1 MSDAYDWDKEVGDF
15 LAGPTISP
23 PTGPTLRT
31 NVGIAVESKVNADFE
46 GELRQIARKTGVPV
60 DAVRSE
66 PDVAKRKLAETDP
79 LLDDLPN
86 LAPKTARYVTDNAA
100 ISHDDMP
107 ALAFVERRLQ
117 ALGDLTKAA
126 GAGFTEG
133 MLGLS
138 QSIRDSAVDLGSLL
152 AFTPEQKAAFDRLQR
167 NNAISDARVS
177 MKEISDRFMPETSNV
192 WEAGVNAGV
201 VSLFQ
206 QGPGLLGAVVSRNP
220 NVALSIMGAQVGG
233 EAYGEA
239 KDKGK
244 STPEALAYGSTQ
256 AAIEVITERLPVNA
270 LLGDVAAGSG
280 FFKTLGKQL
289 ALDMPGEQV
298 ATVLQDLNEWATLN
312 PEKPFTDY
320 LRERPNAA
328 LQTAIATVVGGGG
341 VVATAK
347 IADMAVLHAEKA
359 RQATTAQV
367 QGNVLAEMDAMAAES
382 KLRARDPES
391 FKAFI
396 DQATEEGPVTNVY
409 VSAEALAD
417 ALAQSLEASG
427 TAHETMAQ
435 LPSAQEQLAE
445 ALRTGGDVKIPIGEW
460 TAYASGS
467 ELAQALTPYLKTD
480 PAGMSQIEAQEFMQ
494 TSAEQLQADIARV
507 VADGEQVDAFQSS
520 ADAVKANVAQQL
532 ASANRFT
539 PDVNEAYASLMSSF
553 YATNAARL
561 GLTPEELYAAYPV
574 QIAAQGV
581 EAGALTQE
589 AETPADFS
597 ARMVEAHDLRDFDLR
612 ETASGDLELN
622 HIAAPTG
629 QQGQGKGSAAMADLV
644 AYADAQG
651 KRIILT
657 PQSRDDGKGKTS
669 AKRLASFYKRFGFKE
684 NKGRSR
690 DFSTTAG
697 MIREP
702 QTLKQGGA
710 LTQEESPEDAYI
722 RAINPEGRRIA
733 EDERPNLGMGDM
745 YGMAPRG
752 AREIARAENESLG
765 TIRYVESGGNIYA
778 LAQNPDLGEE
788 DVIGYAMDRGDGT
801 ELHVVNEAQG
811 QGVGAELSFQYRSR
825 RPNAPSGGLTAAGER
840 TARRTY
846 RRMVAEGVLAQSA
859 RGSYNPATD
868 LITLLRGADLST
880 FLHEAGHFYLETLA
894 RIAASPDAPQ
904 DLQNDFAIAASFMG
918 HDGMSAE
925 AWLALPLDDRR
936 EGHELF
942 ARGFEAYLFEGKAP
956 SSRLRALF
964 QRFRSWLLSVYRD
977 MTRLN
982 VELSDE
988 VRGVFDRMLATE
1000 AEISRNETAK
1010 GFNPLFRTAEE
1021 AGMTEA
1027 EWAGYQALGREA
1039 TQDAVDQLEARS
1051 MRDMQWLSNARSRKL
1066 KELQRDADS
1075 KRKAIRA
1082 EVTAEVMAEPVNR
1095 ARQLLKRGMLDG
1107 QEFDGPHKLSIPA
1120 LKEMYE
1126 GLPPELRDYQRL
1138 GYGKYGMLAEE
1149 GVHPDEVAELFG
1161 YGSGDQMVE
1170 DLLNAPPA
1178 AEVIDGMTDQRMLE
1192 RYGDLSDSESIQRAA
1207 DEALHNDAR
1216 LRFVA
1221 TEANALAKATG
1232 QRRVL
1237 AAAAKDYAAQLVA
1250 RQRVRDLRPSR
1261 YMAAETRAA
1270 IAAERA
1276 AAAGDLI
1283 GAATQ
1288 KRNQLL
1294 NAYTARAS
1302 QDAQAEIEKALRYFA
1317 TFEAGGKRKTIDPD
1331 YRDQIDTLM
1340 DRFDLRRT
1348 VTLRAL
1354 DKRRSLA
1361 EWAERQREMGF
1372 DPVIPEDLLNEA
1384 NRKHYKDM
1392 TVEEMRGLVD
1402 SVRNIEHLGRLKNR
1416 LLTAKDQR
1424 EFEATVLEAEALI
1437 RSNATRDA
1445 KVAVESN
1452 TWTDRVGAGAR
1463 EFLAM
1468 HRKFSSIIRQ
1478 MGGFT
1483 DGNLLWEVMVRPMN
1497 EAGDR
1502 EASMREASTIEL
1514 HKIFTPLIKEGN
1526 KLRQKLFI
1534 PEINQSLS
1542 LEGRLAIALNWGNV
1556 QNRDRVMDGDRW
1568 TEEQVQAVL
1577 RTLTPAQ
1584 WQFVQDIWDN
1594 LDSYWPQIAAKERRV
1609 TGITPEKVEPL
1620 PFTATASDGSQIEM
1634 RGGYYPIKY
1643 DPNRS
1648 TRAEA
1653 DNIADTIKQSMQGAY
1668 TRATTRRGHT
1678 KARVE
1683 NVGRPVRKDF
1693 SVIFDHVT
1701 QVIHDLT
1708 WHEYL
1713 IDANRLLRA
1722 GGIDDAIRDHYGPET
1737 LRTMR
1742 KALEDMAAGEIP
1754 AQNVFERSVNHL
1766 RTGATVAGLGWNLT
1780 TALLQPLG
1788 LTQSAVRIGP
1798 KWVARGISRWIG
1810 DAAQF
1815 QNSVDW
1821 VNDRSEFMRLRS
1833 KTMQRE
1839 INEIRN
1845 KVSGSKPAALT
1856 TVEESFFY
1864 MIAKMQLVA
1873 DMPTWLGQYEKSM
1886 DLGETEDRAAA
1897 LADQAVRDAQGS
1909 GYIADLAQIQR
1920 GSPLMKLWTNFYSYF
1935 NVTYNLLAE
1944 SVNETRVA
1952 GPKRL
1957 PLLAADALMLL
1968 VVPSILGTVLK
1979 NAMRGDDW
1987 DDLPEELAKDQLG
2000 YLLGL
2005 MIGLREAGSMFAAP
2019 GGYSSL
2025 AGLRFLTETGKLVKQ
2040 AEQGEVD
2047 EAFLK
2052 SANNA
2057 AGILFHYPAGQVQ
2070 RTALGIQA
2078 MADGKSK
2085 NPLVLVTGPPPER

>member
-1 MSDAYDWDKEVGDF
+1 MSDQYDWDREVADF
-15 LAGPTISP
+15 LAGPTIAP
-23 PTGPTLRT
+23 PVKPTLKT
-31 NVGIAVESKVNADFE
+31 NLGIVTADKVNADYE
-46 GELRQIARKTGVPV
+46 GELRRTARRVGLPV
-60 DAVRSE
+60 EVVRSD
-66 PDVAKRKLAETDP
+66 PDTARRKMVETDP

-100 ISHDDMP
+100 IAHDDISPM
-107 ALAFVERRLQ
+107 AFIERRLQ
-117 ALGDLTKAA
+117 ALGDLSKAA

-133 MLGLS
+133 MIGFA
-138 QSIRDSAVDLGSLL
+138 QAIRDSAVDMGSLL

-167 NNAISDARVS
+167 NNAIAEARVS

-192 WEAGVNAGV
+192 WEAGVNAGI

-206 QGPGLLGAVVSRNP
+206 QAPALAGAVIARNP
-220 NVALSIMGAQVGG
+220 NVALSVMGAQVGG

-239 KDKGK
+239 KDEGK

-256 AAIEVITERLPVNA
+256 AAIEVITERLPTQA

-280 FFKTLGKQL
+280 FFRTLGKQL

-298 ATVLQDLNEWATLN
+298 ATALQDLNEWATLN

-328 LQTAIATVVGGGG
+328 LQTAIATVVGSGG

-347 IADMAVLHAEKA
+347 IADMAVLHADRA
-359 RQATTAQV
+359 REAATAQV
-367 QGNVLAEMDAMAAES
+367 RGNVLAEMDAMAAES
-382 KLRARDPES
+382 KLRERDPES
-391 FKAFI
+391 FRVFI
-396 DQATEEGPVTNVY
+396 EEATQDGPVTDVY
-409 VSAEALAD
+409 VSGEVLAD
-417 ALAQSLEASG
+417 ALAQSLEAGG

-480 PAGMSQIEAQEFMQ
+480 PVGMSQFEAQEFMQ
-494 TSAEQLQADIARV
+494 NSAEELQAEIAKV
-507 VADGEQVDAFQSS
+507 VSEGERADAFQAS
-520 ADAVKANVAQQL
+520 ADVVKANVAQQL

-539 PDVNEAYASLMSSF
+539 SDVNEAYASLMSSF
-553 YATNAARL
+553 YATNAVRL
-561 GLTPEELYAAYPV
+561 GVTPEELYAQYPV
-574 QIAAQGV
+574 EIAAQGV
-581 EAGALTQE
+581 EAGALTQNNRMPYSASLATPPTPTPE
-589 AETPADFS
+589 VMAEYGRVEDVPLSQARSTQS
-597 ARMVEAHDLRDFDLR
+597 ARGGE
-612 ETASGDLELN
+612 S
-622 HIAAPTG
+622 P
-629 QQGQGKGSAAMADLV
+629 
-644 AYADAQG
+644 
-651 KRIILT
+651 
-657 PQSRDDGKGKTS
+657 
-669 AKRLASFYKRFGFKE
+669 
-684 NKGRSR
+684 
-690 DFSTTAG
+690 
-697 MIREP
+697 
-702 QTLKQGGA
+702 GA
-710 LTQEESPEDAYI
+710 LVEGYEDMPVAVRREDGEYLIYDGHHRTEAAIARGETTMRMHVVDAKSYAPESAGRPASKIDTDA
-722 RAINPEGRRIA
+722 
-733 EDERPNLGMGDM
+733 L
-745 YGMAPRG
+745 
-752 AREIARAENESLG
+752 ARELG
-765 TIRYVESGGNIYA
+765 LE
-778 LAQNPDLGEE
+778 
-788 DVIGYAMDRGDGT
+788 
-801 ELHVVNEAQG
+801 
-811 QGVGAELSFQYRSR
+811 
-825 RPNAPSGGLTAAGER
+825 
-840 TARRTY
+840 
-846 RRMVAEGVLAQSA
+846 QSA

-880 FLHEAGHFYLETLA
+880 FLHESGHFYLETLA
-894 RIAASPDAPQ
+894 RMASQPNAPQ
-904 DLQNDFAIAASFMG
+904 EIQDDFAIAADFMG
-918 HDGMSAE
+918 HKGVSAE
-925 AWLALPLDDRR
+925 AWLQMPLDERR

-942 ARGFEAYLFEGKAP
+942 ARGFEAYLFEGRAP
-956 SSRLRALF
+956 TSRLRALF
-964 QRFRSWLLSVYRD
+964 QRFRSWLISVYRD
-977 MTRLN
+977 MARLN

-1010 GFNPLFRTAEE
+1010 GYSPLFESAEQ
-1021 AGMTEA
+1021 AGMTQA
-1027 EWAGYQALGREA
+1027 EWESYQALGREA

-1051 MRDMQWLSNARSRKL
+1051 LRDMQWLSNARSRKL
-1066 KELQRDADS
+1066 KELQRDAAS

-1095 ARQLLKRGMLDG
+1095 ARQLLKRGLLDG

-1126 GLPPELRDYQRL
+1126 DVPPELRDYQRL
-1138 GYGKYGMLAEE
+1138 GYGRYGMLAEE

-1161 YGSGDQMVE
+1161 YGSGDEMVE

-1178 AEVIDGMTDQRMLE
+1178 AEVIEAMTDRRMLE
-1192 RYGDLSDSESIQRAA
+1192 RYGDLSDSDAIQRAA

-1221 TEANALAKATG
+1221 TEANALARSTG

-1237 AAAAKDYAAQLVA
+1237 AAAAKDYAAQMIA

-1276 AAAGDLI
+1276 ARSGDLVA
-1283 GAATQ
+1283 AATQ

-1294 NAYTARAS
+1294 NGYAARAS
-1302 QDAQAEIEKALRYFA
+1302 QDAQTEIEKALRYFA

-1361 EWAERQREMGF
+1361 EWVERQREMGF
-1372 DPVIPEDLLNEA
+1372 DPIIPEDLLNEA

-1392 TVEEMRGLVD
+1392 TVEEIRGLVD

-1424 EFEATVLEAEALI
+1424 EFEVTVAEAEALI
-1437 RSNATRDA
+1437 VANATREA

-1452 TWTDRVGAGAR
+1452 TWVDRASSAAQ

-1497 EAGDR
+1497 EASDR
-1502 EASMREASTIEL
+1502 EAQMREQSTIEL

-1556 QNRDRVMDGDRW
+1556 QNRDRIMDGDGW
-1568 TEEQVQAVL
+1568 TEQQVQAVL
-1577 RTLTPAQ
+1577 RTLTPTQ
-1584 WQFVQDIWDN
+1584 WQFVQNVWDY
-1594 LDSYWPQIAAKERRV
+1594 LDSYWPEIAAKERRV
-1609 TGITPEKVEPL
+1609 TGVAPEKVEAL

-1634 RGGYYPIKY
+1634 KGGYYPIKY

-1653 DNIADTIKQSMQGAY
+1653 DNIADIVKQSIQGAY

-1701 QVIHDLT
+1701 QVIHDLS

-1722 GGIDDAIRDHYGPET
+1722 GGIDGAIRDYYGPEV

-1754 AQNVFERSVNHL
+1754 AQNVFERSINHL

-1788 LTQSAVRIGP
+1788 LTQSIVRIGP
-1798 KWVARGISRWIG
+1798 KWVARGVTRWIG

-1815 QNSVDW
+1815 QNSVQW
-1821 VNDRSEFMRLRS
+1821 VQDRSEFMRLRA

-1845 KVSGSKPAALT
+1845 RVSGNKPQILT
-1856 TVEESFFY
+1856 TVEESFFF

-1873 DMPTWLGQYEKSM
+1873 DMPTWLGQYEKSI
-1886 DLGETEDRAAA
+1886 DQGETEERAAA

-1909 GYIADLAQIQR
+1909 GYIADLSQIQR

-1968 VVPSILGTVLK
+1968 VIPSVLGTVLR

-1987 DDLPEELAKDQLG
+1987 DELPEELAKEQLS

-2005 MIGLREAGSMFAAP
+2005 MIGLREVGSMFAAP

-2025 AGLRFLTETGKLVKQ
+2025 AGLRFLTEAGKLV
-2040 AEQGEVD
+2040 EQGKQGEID

-2085 NPLVLVTGPPPER
+2085 NPMVLLTGPPPER